1 MNDDQLQR
9 SSSTET
15 SNRRR
20 QLLPEQCAT
29 VDAEKSPNARH
40 HQDGDYAYQG
50 GHTVAEIPAI
60 RK

>member
-1 MNDDQLQR
+1 LNDDQLQR

-29 VDAEKSPNARH
+29 VDAESPNARH